1 MGCMNPLPEGRNACG
16 ICGYPA
22 GGENP
27 APYLPVRTVLSD
39 RYTVGR
45 VLETGGD
52 AVVYI
57 GFDQVQKAP
66 ITIREFFPSTL
77 CERGENQEVRVIPG
91 CENTYQDYYAE
102 FRNHARALAR
112 MRDLPALILLYDIFE
127 QNNTAYTVS
136 EFCEGITLETRLQ
149 QAGGHLRWEEARPLF
164 MPLMASLASLHAA
177 GIIHLG
183 ICPSQLIIGTDGRL
197 RLTGFAIDKAR
208 MVNTDLKP
216 QLAAGYAAPEQ
227 YGFDTDCGAAA
238 DVYALAATIFRAL
251 TGNPPPLA
259 STRARSSDDLFVP
272 ADIARDMPDHVAAA
286 LFNALQVPVEKRT
299 PTVTALRDQLAA
311 APAVTQLIN
320 EEKLEPKRPAPPP
333 VVVEKE
339 EEPEEEDEDDR
350 PSSNKSRNVKV
361 ALLIVAGVF
370 VVLMLVAFA
379 VLFMVFPELFGRSG
393 KESSTPSVQS
403 EFSYVPPASSEPASQ
418 SPGEMFAV
426 EDLRGK
432 SYYDVKDKSFN
443 GGMKLVVEYKQYSS
457 EARGTILSQEPAAE
471 SMAAYG
477 TEIRIVISAGPEER
491 TIPNLAG
498 WKMEHAK
505 AYLEEMGFKV
515 EVMMVQISD
524 YPKGYVQETSPLAGE
539 NRKEG
544 DTIILRVSDVETTTP
559 PPTTTTA
566 PTDSGSGGGW
576 WGDLFG

>member
-1 MGCMNPLPEGRNACG
+1 
-16 ICGYPA
+16 
-22 GGENP
+22 
-27 APYLPVRTVLSD
+27 
-39 RYTVGR
+39 
-45 VLETGGD
+45 
-52 AVVYI
+52 
-57 GFDQVQKAP
+57 
-66 ITIREFFPSTL
+66 
-77 CERGENQEVRVIPG
+77 
-91 CENTYQDYYAE
+91 
-102 FRNHARALAR
+102 
-112 MRDLPALILLYDIFE
+112 
-127 QNNTAYTVS
+127 
-136 EFCEGITLETRLQ
+136 
-149 QAGGHLRWEEARPLF
+149 
-164 MPLMASLASLHAA
+164 
-177 GIIHLG
+177 
-183 ICPSQLIIGTDGRL
+183 
-197 RLTGFAIDKAR
+197 
-208 MVNTDLKP
+208 
-216 QLAAGYAAPEQ
+216 
-227 YGFDTDCGAAA
+227 
-238 DVYALAATIFRAL
+238 
-251 TGNPPPLA
+251 
-259 STRARSSDDLFVP
+259 
-272 ADIARDMPDHVAAA
+272 
-286 LFNALQVPVEKRT
+286 
-299 PTVTALRDQLAA
+299 
-311 APAVTQLIN
+311 
-320 EEKLEPKRPAPPP
+320 
-333 VVVEKE
+333 
-339 EEPEEEDEDDR
+339 
-350 PSSNKSRNVKV
+350 
-361 ALLIVAGVF
+361 
-370 VVLMLVAFA
+370 MLV
-379 VLFMVFPELFGRSG
+379 PELFGRSG